1 MQELSAWNLV
11 LAPTYFLIIIFI
23 ARFYSKKKAEK
34 EPVYNYFI
42 KGLLA
47 KLIGCFFF
55 CIVYS
60 FYYEGGDTG
69 AYFENSRCV
78 ANLFSK
84 NFSVAF
90 SIFTNHLTMENHHY
104 FDQVTGM
111 PHWYMYKDETTFAT
125 ARFTIPFTF
134 LGLKTFIPTSFLVAT
149 VSYIGI
155 WKLFKLFVE
164 LYPKYTKLLSYSIL
178 FIPSFVFWGSGIMKD
193 TFIVGATCWATY
205 NFHKI
210 FIKRDKLFTNALL
223 FFLNFW
229 VIITLKPYV
238 VSALLVG
245 MLFWLNSAYL
255 NKIKNQFL
263 RYMTLP
269 FILVIVFGTGLYVFK
284 NISSLLGDYGD
295 FESAIERAQV
305 TQQDLL
311 REEQYGSNNYNL
323 GKIDQSVSGL
333 LKKAPMAIFTAIY
346 RPSVI
351 EIGSVSVLMS
361 VIENTFLLLV
371 SVYILLKTKTRR
383 LFNIIR
389 SNPLILYSMTFSL
402 VLAFGVG
409 IASANFGAMVRYK
422 IPLIPFFFSALFLIY
437 KLSREEK

>member
-1 MQELSAWNLV
+1 MVIAKLYANRMIKKDQVYE
-11 LAPTYFLIIIFI
+11 YFT
-23 ARFYSKKKAEK
+23 R
-34 EPVYNYFI
+34 
-42 KGLLA
+42 GLLV
-47 KLIGCFFF
+47 KLIGSFVF
-55 CIVYS
+55 CMVYS
-60 FYYEGGDTG
+60 FYYDGGDTG
-69 AYFENSRCV
+69 GYFHSARCV

-84 NFSVAF
+84 DFSVAF
-90 SIFTNHLTMENHHY
+90 SILTNHLTMENHHY
-104 FDQVTGM
+104 FDFTTGM

-134 LGLKTFIPTSFLVAT
+134 LGAKTFIPTSLLVAT
-149 VSYIGI
+149 VSYMGI
-155 WKLFKLFVE
+155 WKLFKLFTG

-210 FIKRDKLFTNALL
+210 FIQRDQLL
-223 FFLNFW
+223 WNSIMFFANFW

-238 VSALLVG
+238 ASALLVG
-245 MLFWLNSAYL
+245 MLFWINSAYL
-255 NKIKNQFL
+255 NKIKNQLL
-263 RYMTLP
+263 RYITLP
-269 FILVIVFGTGLYVFK
+269 FILILVFGTGIYVFQ

-295 FESAIERAQV
+295 FESAIEKAQV

-311 REEQYGSNNYNL
+311 REEQYGSNSYNL
-323 GKIDQSVSGL
+323 GEIDQSIFGL

-351 EIGSVSVLMS
+351 EVGSVSVLIS

-371 SVYILLKTKTRR
+371 SIYILLKTKLKR
-383 LFNIIR
+383 LSSIIR
-389 SNPLILYSMTFSL
+389 SNPLIIYSLTFSL

-437 KLSREEK
+437 KLSREEVSQ